1 MDKFGRHPS
10 LRSGRGKQTP
20 EGEPCAMSAG
30 MSTPERASRR
40 PKALPLASLFVLL
53 SAGLSF
59 ACDRVDA
66 AALPEW
72 SPADHTNQGAPSSNQ
87 VDTSKPRPG
96 MPDLAKEGITD
107 VVLATWKQS
116 CTPCH
121 GTIGR
126 GDGPQAR
133 GLNPPDFTN
142 PVWQKNAIDSEIVHT
157 LQKGRGQ
164 MPAFAHLPGDTVQ
177 GLIHLIRRLNS
188 DRSAAA
194 SATAAAPA
202 TPAPEKTAAPAT
214 PAPAPAPA
222 PTPPPASAAPK
233 PAAPKP
239 AAPAPQAPPAA
250 PTAPVAP

>member
-1 MDKFGRHPS
+1 
-10 LRSGRGKQTP
+10 
-20 EGEPCAMSAG
+20 MSAG
-30 MSTPERASRR
+30 MSTPLR
-40 PKALPLASLFVLL
+40 PSLHEKAVLREKAIPVAALFLLL
-53 SAGLSF
+53 SAGLS
-59 ACDRVDA
+59 AGCDRVDA
-66 AALPEW
+66 TALPEW
-72 SPADHTNQGAPSSNQ
+72 SPADHTNQGSPTPNQ

-142 PVWQKNAIDSEIVHT
+142 PNWQKNAIDSEIVHT

-164 MPAFAHLPGDTVQ
+164 MPAFAHLPSDTVT

-188 DRSAAA
+188 DRSAAG
-194 SATAAAPA
+194 SPAAEAKA
-202 TPAPEKTAAPAT
+202 AT
-214 PAPAPAPA
+214 PAPAAPAPA
-222 PTPPPASAAPK
+222 ATA
-233 PAAPKP
+233 PAATAPAPATTTSPKSEVTP
-239 AAPAPQAPPAA
+239 AKPAPAPQAPQPAPQA
-250 PTAPVAP
+250 P